1 MKINFYIFIFYIFIF
16 YIFKYKNMSSDFFY
30 KFSNKIDNEDES
42 LKLNLDELYNK
53 KQQQDL
59 NVLNNYN
66 KILQRIH
73 NKIKYV
79 SKNIVNDNCCWYLM
93 PEMVI
98 GVPKYDYK
106 DCTAYIIDKLRA
118 NGFIVRY
125 THPNLLFIS
134 WKHWVPTYVRNEIKK
149 KTGNVIDEY
158 GNIITNDD
166 KNNNTNMTNAL
177 ENKDTK
183 DNLLFSNNKQIK
195 NINTSSSKEYKDVK
209 SYKPS
214 GNLIYNNS
222 LLEKLQIN

>member
-1 MKINFYIFIFYIFIF
+1 
-16 YIFKYKNMSSDFFY
+16 MSSDFFY
-30 KFSNKIDNEDES
+30 NFSNKIDNEDES

-73 NKIKYV
+73 NKIKFV
-79 SKNIVNDNCCWYLM
+79 SKNVVNDNCCWYLM

-106 DCTAYIIDKLRA
+106 DCTAYTIDKLRA
-118 NGFIVRY
+118 NGFVVRY

-134 WKHWVPTYVRNEIKK
+134 WRHWVPTYVRNEIKK
-149 KTGNVIDEY
+149 KTGNVVDEY
-158 GNIITNDD
+158 GNIINNDD
-166 KNNNTNMTNAL
+166 KNTNNTSSL
-177 ENKDTK
+177 ENKDNN

-195 NINTSSSKEYKDVK
+195 NINTSATKEYKDVK

>member
-1 MKINFYIFIFYIFIF
+1 
-16 YIFKYKNMSSDFFY
+16 MSSDFFY
-30 KFSNKIDNEDES
+30 NFSNKIDNEDES

-73 NKIKYV
+73 NKIKFV

-106 DCTAYIIDKLRA
+106 DCTAYTIDKLRA

-149 KTGNVIDEY
+149 KTGNVVDEY
-158 GNIITNDD
+158 GNIINNDD
-166 KNNNTNMTNAL
+166 KNTNITSAM
-177 ENKDTK
+177 ENKDAN
-183 DNLLFSNNKQIK
+183 DNLLFSNNKQVK
-195 NINTSSSKEYKDVK
+195 NVNTSSNKEYKDIK

>member
-1 MKINFYIFIFYIFIF
+1 
-16 YIFKYKNMSSDFFY
+16 MSTDFFY
-30 KFSNKIDNEDES
+30 NFSSKIDNEDES

-73 NKIKYV
+73 NKIKFV

-106 DCTAYIIDKLRA
+106 DCTAYTIDKLRA

-149 KTGNVIDEY
+149 KTGNAIDEY
-158 GNIITNDD
+158 GNIINNDD
-166 KNNNTNMTNAL
+166 KNDNNNITPSV
-177 ENKDTK
+177 ENT
-183 DNLLFSNNKQIK
+183 DNILFSNNKQIK
-195 NINTSSSKEYKDVK
+195 NINTSSNKEYKDVK

>member
-1 MKINFYIFIFYIFIF
+1 
-16 YIFKYKNMSSDFFY
+16 MSSDFFY
-30 KFSNKIDNEDES
+30 NFSNKIDNEDES

-106 DCTAYIIDKLRA
+106 DCTAYTIDKLRT
-118 NGFIVRY
+118 NGFVVRY

-149 KTGNVIDEY
+149 KTGNAVDEY
-158 GNIITNDD
+158 GNIINNDDTND
-166 KNNNTNMTNAL
+166 NNNNAAFNI
-177 ENKDTK
+177 ENKD
-183 DNLLFSNNKQIK
+183 NILFSNNKQIK
-195 NINTSSSKEYKDVK
+195 NINTSSSSKEYKDVK

>member
-1 MKINFYIFIFYIFIF
+1 
-16 YIFKYKNMSSDFFY
+16 MSSDFFY
-30 KFSNKIDNEDES
+30 NFSNKIDNEDES

-106 DCTAYIIDKLRA
+106 DCTAYIIDKLRT
-118 NGFIVRY
+118 NGFVVRY

-134 WKHWVPTYVRNEIKK
+134 WRHWVPTYVRNEIKK
-149 KTGNVIDEY
+149 KTGNAVDEY
-158 GNIITNDD
+158 GNIINNDD
-166 KNNNTNMTNAL
+166 KNTNITSSI
-177 ENKDTK
+177 ENKDIN

-195 NINTSSSKEYKDVK
+195 NINTSSTKEYKDVK

>member
-1 MKINFYIFIFYIFIF
+1 
-16 YIFKYKNMSSDFFY
+16 MSSDFFY
-30 KFSNKIDNEDES
+30 NFSNKIDNEDES

-106 DCTAYIIDKLRA
+106 DCTAYIIDKLRT
-118 NGFIVRY
+118 NGFVVRY

-134 WKHWVPTYVRNEIKK
+134 WRHWVPTYVRNEIKK
-149 KTGNVIDEY
+149 KTGNAVDEY
-158 GNIITNDD
+158 GNIINNDD
-166 KNNNTNMTNAL
+166 KNTNITSSI
-177 ENKDTK
+177 ENKDNK

-195 NINTSSSKEYKDVK
+195 NINTSSTKEYKDVK

>member
-1 MKINFYIFIFYIFIF
+1 MSNDIFY
-16 YIFKYKNMSSDFFY
+16 N
-30 KFSNKIDNEDES
+30 FSNKIDNEDES
-42 LKLNLDELYNK
+42 LKLNLDDLYNK

-59 NVLNNYN
+59 NVLTNYN

-73 NKIKYV
+73 NKIKYI

-106 DCTAYIIDKLRA
+106 DCTAYTIDKLRA

-166 KNNNTNMTNAL
+166 KNNNTNMTNGV
-177 ENKDTK
+177 ENKDAN

>member
-1 MKINFYIFIFYIFIF
+1 
-16 YIFKYKNMSSDFFY
+16 MSSDFFY
-30 KFSNKIDNEDES
+30 NFSNKIDNEDES

-149 KTGNVIDEY
+149 KTGNIIDEY

>member
-1 MKINFYIFIFYIFIF
+1 
-16 YIFKYKNMSSDFFY
+16 MSSDFFY
-30 KFSNKIDNEDES
+30 NFSNKIDNEDES

-79 SKNIVNDNCCWYLM
+79 SKNVVNDNCCWYLM

-106 DCTAYIIDKLRA
+106 DCTAYTIDKLRA
-118 NGFIVRY
+118 NGFVVRY

-134 WKHWVPTYVRNEIKK
+134 WRHWIPTYVRNEIKK
-149 KTGNVIDEY
+149 KTGNVVDEY
-158 GNIITNDD
+158 GNIINNDD
-166 KNNNTNMTNAL
+166 KNSNITSTL
-177 ENKDTK
+177 ENKDNN

>member
-1 MKINFYIFIFYIFIF
+1 
-16 YIFKYKNMSSDFFY
+16 MSSDFFY
-30 KFSNKIDNEDES
+30 NFSNKIDNEDES

-73 NKIKYV
+73 NKIKFV
-79 SKNIVNDNCCWYLM
+79 SKNVVNDNCCWYLM

-106 DCTAYIIDKLRA
+106 DCTAYTIDKLRA
-118 NGFIVRY
+118 NGFVVRY

-134 WKHWVPTYVRNEIKK
+134 WRHWIPTYVRNEIKK
-149 KTGNVIDEY
+149 KTGNVVDEY
-158 GNIITNDD
+158 GNIINNDD
-166 KNNNTNMTNAL
+166 KNSNITSTL
-177 ENKDTK
+177 ENKDNN

-195 NINTSSSKEYKDVK
+195 NINTSSTKEYKDVK

>member
-1 MKINFYIFIFYIFIF
+1 
-16 YIFKYKNMSSDFFY
+16 MSSDFFY
-30 KFSNKIDNEDES
+30 NFSNKIDNEDES

-79 SKNIVNDNCCWYLM
+79 SKNVVNDNCCWYLM

-106 DCTAYIIDKLRA
+106 DCTAYTIDKLRA
-118 NGFIVRY
+118 NGFVVRY

-134 WKHWVPTYVRNEIKK
+134 WRHWIPTYVRNEIKK
-149 KTGNVIDEY
+149 KTGNVVDEY
-158 GNIITNDD
+158 GNIINNDD
-166 KNNNTNMTNAL
+166 KNSNITSTL
-177 ENKDTK
+177 ENKDAN

>member
-1 MKINFYIFIFYIFIF
+1 
-16 YIFKYKNMSSDFFY
+16 MSSDFFY
-30 KFSNKIDNEDES
+30 NFSNKIDNEDES

-158 GNIITNDD
+158 GNIINNDD
-166 KNNNTNMTNAL
+166 NNNNNNTSAI

-183 DNLLFSNNKQIK
+183 DNLLFSNNKQVK
-195 NINTSSSKEYKDVK
+195 NINTSSTKEYKDVK

>member
-1 MKINFYIFIFYIFIF
+1 MKINFYIFIFLYF

-30 KFSNKIDNEDES
+30 NFSNKIDNEDES

-106 DCTAYIIDKLRA
+106 DCTAYTIDKLRA

-166 KNNNTNMTNAL
+166 KNNNTNMANAL
-177 ENKDTK
+177 ENKDAK